1 MKKLLFIAALL
12 GTTFTAVS
20 QNTYQEKDPKAKA
33 ILDKLSAKHKSI
45 DNIVI
50 DFKAT
55 FSGAKIKKQVIIGK
69 AYKAA
74 KKYAYYTTDYTV
86 VNDGRDNWLYSKK
99 DNEVVITSNED
110 ADEGNGLMSPAKLLS
125 IWETGFK
132 YQLIGEGKVGSKF
145 LQEVR
150 LFPIDP
156 KKSKYHTITL
166 IIDKTANELTKVE
179 IKGRDGVN
187 MVYDITGFSSGTTI
201 PSSKFKFDKTKFPN
215 LVTTDNRF

>member
-1 MKKLLFIAALL
+1 MKKILFIAALL
-12 GTTFTAVS
+12 SSTFTAVS
-20 QNTYQEKDPKAKA
+20 QDTYQEKDPKAKA
-33 ILDKLSAKHKSI
+33 ILDQLSAKHKSI

-55 FSGAKIKKQVIIGK
+55 FSGAKIKKQIIEGK
-69 AYKAA
+69 AYKSAQ
-74 KKYAYYTTDYTV
+74 KYAYYTTDYTV
-86 VNDGRDNWLYSKK
+86 INDGRDNWLYSKK
-99 DNEVVITSNED
+99 DNEVVVTSNED

-132 YQLIGEGKVGSKF
+132 YQFIGEGKVGSKT

-150 LFPIDP
+150 LFPMDP

-166 IIDKTANELTKVE
+166 IIDKTKNELTKVE

-187 MVYDITGFSSGTTI
+187 MLYDITGFASGAAI
-201 PSSKFKFDKTKFPN
+201 SSSKFKFDKSQFPN